1 MSILFLFGFFVHG
14 VLAASWAELLDF
26 QAFLELLLVLKG
38 TVVWFLTNST
48 LEFDEIFLGH
58 TAKKI
63 DSRSL
68 LYWPNF
74 VN

>member
-1 MSILFLFGFFVHG
+1 MHG
-14 VLAASWAELLDF
+14 VLAASRAELLDF
-26 QAFLELLLVLKG
+26 QAFLELLLVLKRA
-38 TVVWFLTNST
+38 VVWLLTNST
-48 LEFDEIFLGH
+48 FELDEIFLGH

-68 LYWPNF
+68 WYWPNF